1 MMFALFRIAL
11 CSPALAAPRYYAGY
25 YFGLQRLQR
34 VALFDNSGGKYRRP
48 LLTLLEQYAICNT
61 HAAPKARMYTI
72 LILPACARDCTYGNE
87 SIAPALHFFQAGDF
101 LRLPTRPLAD
111 KLCIGHLVL
120 YTKQFVLYTKPVVLS
135 LNPRPTPPFSR
146 PALHRAPRSENCAKS
161 LRKSRA
167 RPAL

>member
-72 LILPACARDCTYGNE
+72 LILPVC
-87 SIAPALHFFQAGDF
+87 AGDCAYA
-101 LRLPTRPLAD
+101 PVAD
-111 KLCIGHLVL
+111 K
-120 YTKQFVLYTKPVVLS
+120 S
-135 LNPRPTPPFSR
+135 
-146 PALHRAPRSENCAKS
+146 SEETTYRTT
-161 LRKSRA
+161 LRVIRRLGVGGEWA
-167 RPAL
+167 